1 MSLIRLG
8 SASTRRRFKI
18 PPRPTIMEAMPGA
31 TPPPPE
37 VTATQQETE
46 TETEKAFQQ
55 LVEYFPTETVT
66 LFMAAVS
73 LMNSFNHIPTVA
85 AISPLWLVA
94 VFTVFTPVMLLLAA
108 FATHREMQARVRKAD
123 PDAPLT
129 PFELPVFD
137 LFASAI
143 AFVPW
148 ALAVPGL
155 FVERPSPDQDKEP
168 DGAAT
173 PEPAADT
180 TPDLTADEPRK
191 PPADAAMEPTADAA
205 LSGWSADEAQV
216 VAVFLAFFVTWL
228 LSHLRRINTAT
239 QALRKGRES

>member
-18 PPRPTIMEAMPGA
+18 PPRPTIMESMPGA
-31 TPPPPE
+31 APRPPE
-37 VTATQQETE
+37 ATATQQETE

-73 LMNSFNHIPTVA
+73 LMNSFNHIPAVHS
-85 AISPLWLVA
+85 ISPLWLVV
-94 VFTVFTPVMLLLAA
+94 VFTVFTPAMLLLAA
-108 FATHREMQARVRKAD
+108 FATHREMQARVREAD

-155 FVERPSPDQDKEP
+155 FVERPPRDQNEET

-173 PEPAADT
+173 TEPAADT
-180 TPDLTADEPRK
+180 TPDITADTPLV
-191 PPADAAMEPTADAA
+191 PPAEAPPEPTTDAAIA
-205 LSGWSADEAQV
+205 GWSADEAQV
-216 VAVFLAFFVTWL
+216 VAVFLAFFVSWL

-239 QALRKGRES
+239 QSLRERKEK